1 MSFIVTKKW
10 ILDNQTERGG
20 LTGAQLRTL
29 GMTPMKLPSGWMQ
42 SLEGKEITIQEKEYF
57 EGEAKHTFTKQ
68 HARKLR
74 RLEEQKDFGLE
85 VVAQK
90 HYRTIEGLV
99 YNRKWS
105 DEFVA
110 SKEFLRTYEWAKTR
124 MQVIATQGNR
134 CKCCGASPDSGAMM
148 CVDHIKPRKFFPSLA
163 LDPNNLQVLC
173 DLCNFGKGSAFAIDW
188 RNGKP
193 PKPSK
198 KRSKSKVKKM

>member
-10 ILDNQTERGG
+10 ILENHTDRGG

-42 SLEGKEITIQEKEYF
+42 SIEGKEITTEEKEYF

-74 RLEEQKDFGLE
+74 RREDQKDFELE
-85 VVAQK
+85 VVAQR
-90 HYRTIEGLV
+90 HYSTIEGLV
-99 YNRKWS
+99 YNRNWS

-110 SKEFLRTYEWAKTR
+110 SQEFLRTYEWAKTR
-124 MQVIATQGNR
+124 MKILSTQGNI
-134 CKCCGASPDSGAMM
+134 CKCCGASPKTGAIM

-163 LDPNNLQVLC
+163 LDPSNLQVLC

-188 RNGKP
+188 RCVESSNQ
-193 PKPSK
+193 PKK
-198 KRSKSKVKKM
+198 KNKKKVKKT